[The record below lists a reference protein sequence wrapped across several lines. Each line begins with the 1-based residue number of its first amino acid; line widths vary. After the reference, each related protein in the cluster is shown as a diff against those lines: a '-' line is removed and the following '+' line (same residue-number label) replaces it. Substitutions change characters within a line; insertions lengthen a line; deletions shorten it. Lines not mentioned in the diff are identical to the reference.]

1 MSKSKLTKFMII
13 LKPAGSTTKMNVAS
27 RMAATS
33 LRRELLQND
42 LIINLA
48 VIKSQTFK
56 HGEIHN

>member
-1 MSKSKLTKFMII
+1 MII
-13 LKPAGSTTKMNVAS
+13 LKPAGSATKMNVAS